1 MDVGT
6 IPTALLVIGAFALF
20 LVMVRRLPPTE
31 DDVAAVVAA
40 VVGGPIELER
50 PPADV
55 EEPVRWRL
63 DLLRPRAAD
72 RSKRSDVTK
81 PITAATRVYE
91 RQSIARTSIGSPTP
105 LRVSMRGSESE

>member
-6 IPTALLVIGAFALF
+6 IPTALFVVGSFALF
-20 LVMVRRLPPTE
+20 VVLLRRLPPAE
-31 DDVAAVVAA
+31 DDVAVVVTAI
-40 VVGGPIELER
+40 VSTPVDVKR
-50 PPADV
+50 PPADL
-55 EEPVRWRL
+55 EEPGRWRF

-72 RSKRSDVTK
+72 RSIRSDVTK

-105 LRVSMRGSESE
+105 FSFSVRGSESE